1 MTIYN
6 LTQHLPTP
14 TQEEAGVGKPLE
26 GASMLLDFKT
36 YDEAVNETA
45 GPNQGNFGN
54 DRLCGR
60 TVGKS
65 NQIPMDPPTP
75 LKGSVCGTILC

>member
-45 GPNQGNFGN
+45 
-54 DRLCGR
+54 DRAIQLVRLLHAAGAR
-60 TVGKS
+60 SRAQV
-65 NQIPMDPPTP
+65 IM
-75 LKGSVCGTILC
+75 